1 MSQTLP
7 NGVTYTVEIAFP
19 SSASWGNAFLLD
31 DPVQGVLDS
40 ATYTLG
46 GNVWADVTADCI
58 SVSVSRGRN
67 RELDNFNAGTC
78 TLELRNNSRQYDVT
92 NTAGTYY
99 GGILP
104 RLPVRVTV
112 ASRIIFA
119 GYVEDYDYGY
129 DNPSAKAN
137 LDFSILS
144 VKCVDPFT
152 VLASTY
158 LAAYT
163 NTTQL
168 SGARVSAVLDRPEV
182 NFPYTRNIGTG
193 SSTLGADAVDAGTVA
208 LDYLNNVATAEQGYL
223 FCAGDGT
230 LTFKGRNDVVSTSS
244 VLTVYDNSA
253 TEPYYTGF
261 EAQYGTELLYNRVVT
276 SRTGGTIYTADDTSS
291 QAAYLT
297 IGLVYNELLVSTDA
311 QAQNLGT
318 YLLGKYSQPEFRFN
332 AIKFTISANTT
343 QMLAPLNLEIADT
356 ITVVKTW
363 KSGSPATVTKVCAVE
378 GVEHSIDLTG
388 HRMTIRLG
396 GVDNRA
402 FLRLDNTTFGTLDN
416 NLLGF

>member
-1 MSQTLP
+1 MSATLP
-7 NGVTYTVEIAFP
+7 NGLSYTVEIAFP

-31 DPVQGVLDS
+31 DPVQGVLNS

-67 RELDNFNAGTC
+67 RELDNFNAGTA
-78 TLELRNNSRQYDVT
+78 TIELRNNSRQYDIT

-99 GGILP
+99 GGIVP
-104 RLPVRVTV
+104 RLPVRVT
-112 ASRIIFA
+112 AA
-119 GYVEDYDYGY
+119 GRVIYAGFVEDYDYSY
-129 DNPSAKAN
+129 DNPSTQY
-137 LDFSILS
+137 DFSTLS
-144 VKCVDPFT
+144 VKCVDAFT
-152 VLASTY
+152 ILASTY

-168 SGARVSAVLDRPEV
+168 SGARVAAVLDRPEV
-182 NFPYTRNIGTG
+182 SFPYTRDIGLG
-193 SSTLGADAVDAGTVA
+193 SSTLGADTVAAGTVA
-208 LDYLNNVATAEQGYL
+208 LDYLNDVVTAEQGYL
-223 FCAGDGT
+223 FVAGDGT
-230 LTFKGRNDVVSTSS
+230 LTFKGRNDVVSITSS
-244 VLTVYDNSA
+244 LTLYDTDNGNS
-253 TEPYYTGF
+253 YYSGF

-276 SRTGGTIYTADDTSS
+276 SRVGGTVYTVDDTQS
-291 QAAYLT
+291 QTAYLT
-297 IGLVYNELLVSTDA
+297 IGLVYNDLLVSTDA

-318 YLLGKYSQPEFRFN
+318 YLLGKYAQPEFRFN
-332 AIKFTISANTT
+332 ALEIALTDDTAALT
-343 QMLAPLNLEIADT
+343 APLDLEIADT

-363 KSGSPATVTKVCAVE
+363 QTGAPATVTKVCSVE
-378 GVEHSIDLTG
+378 GVEHRIDLTG

-402 FLRLDNTTFGTLDN
+402 FLRLDDNTFGTLDN